1 MSLERQTGQRRWSLN
16 PIGLLFGAVPLLLSL
31 TPSLLPRPATLQGL
45 GSGVVFG
52 LRYAVGV
59 GVSAIL
65 ARLIKWRPSA
75 KLGRRLWLIGWL
87 SLAVVLVLAA
97 VAGVAA
103 QNEVRRMVELP
114 PLDGVNVSRFVVT
127 LLLTSLT
134 CLGIGRLVRAGWQRR
149 LARMVEDGRSLRLA
163 RRQAT
168 VRTSIVIVT
177 VLAVLLGVIY
187 LSVDRIYHGLNG
199 WPEAGLTVPESTYR
213 SAGAGSEVEFD
224 QLGRHGADFIAGG
237 PTASQI
243 SELTGE
249 PAMTPI
255 RVYVGVAAGGTLADR
270 VATAVRELER
280 TGGFERKV
288 LVVATTTGAG
298 WLEPQAV
305 DSVEYL
311 QSGDT
316 ATVALQ
322 YAYTPSWMSA
332 LTAPELPTETSSA
345 LFTAVRAKWLTLP
358 ADSRPQLVAYGL
370 SLGAQANMNSFGTLE
385 AMLERTQGALL
396 VGPTNTTPLW
406 RELQD
411 TRDAG
416 SPVWQPVLDNGAQV
430 RWASKHGDFE
440 QPAAP
445 WRTPR
450 VAILQHATDPITW
463 LGPELIWQRPQWL
476 TQGNRAPDV
485 SPRMHWIPL
494 VTAVQVT
501 LDMLVS
507 VQVPARHG
515 HAFGDVML
523 DGWVAI
529 TDDGGLDQAARQRI
543 QEVIEDYSVIRPVNV

>member
-1 MSLERQTGQRRWSLN
+1 M
-16 PIGLLFGAVPLLLSL
+16 
-31 TPSLLPRPATLQGL
+31 
-45 GSGVVFG
+45 
-52 LRYAVGV
+52 
-59 GVSAIL
+59 
-65 ARLIKWRPSA
+65 
-75 KLGRRLWLIGWL
+75 
-87 SLAVVLVLAA
+87 
-97 VAGVAA
+97 
-103 QNEVRRMVELP
+103 
-114 PLDGVNVSRFVVT
+114 
-127 LLLTSLT
+127 
-134 CLGIGRLVRAGWQRR
+134 
-149 LARMVEDGRSLRLA
+149 
-163 RRQAT
+163 
-168 VRTSIVIVT
+168 
-177 VLAVLLGVIY
+177 
-187 LSVDRIYHGLNG
+187 
-199 WPEAGLTVPESTYR
+199 
-213 SAGAGSEVEFD
+213 
-224 QLGRHGADFIAGG
+224 
-237 PTASQI
+237 
-243 SELTGE
+243 
-249 PAMTPI
+249 
-255 RVYVGVAAGGTLADR
+255 
-270 VATAVRELER
+270 
-280 TGGFERKV
+280 

-370 SLGAQANMNSFGTLE
+370 SLGAQANMNSFGTLD

-440 QPAAP
+440 QPAGP

-485 SPRMHWIPL
+485 SPRMRWIPL